1 MPLHIRRLLVLIAG
15 VVLLLLPL
23 VVRTWVWG
31 YHRRPYSPGDVA
43 ALQVAATPIPTPTPI
58 ALSQATEPV
67 GRDLRQGPVVVDLAH
82 GNRLARSQFE
92 PLAAA
97 LARHG
102 VGLRFWLTDINLLEI
117 TNFYDFPDQSDK
129 LAPLLADASALI
141 VVSPFFLWSP
151 QEIALAERFV
161 ADGGRLLL
169 ISDPDVVGDLAQ
181 DINNLAEPFGVV
193 FHDDYLYDT
202 IHNDGNYIHI
212 FLDEFLDQAAEL
224 ADSTIAFYG
233 ARSLGGAIVPQSVSA
248 ETTLSS
254 VRLGVNRFATIA
266 LAGDPTRGTDGRVL
280 AMTDFDVMTQPYVE
294 RHDNRRLVDFV
305 AGFLAG
311 ASRENTIVD
320 FPAYLGQEVT
330 LIFGGSAV
338 DAERLQEGARLQHH
352 LDQEGRTLTLGS
364 RSLLSGLT
372 AEELSGA
379 DQGPDAEKSK
389 ADLPETDL
397 IVLADYGVAEEEMDL
412 LALAG
417 FHLVEEMVTPTV
429 AAPAPATPV
438 VDTIP
443 FTVTATTPIS
453 TPVATP
459 VNEAAT
465 VTATQG
471 LTLTATPTPTA
482 NGTVTP
488 TAPATPA
495 VTPTPQPQLQVYLEQ
510 EGDGLRLLA
519 AETVLIFQRE
529 LSGGN
534 RLVAVF
540 GQDTAGIR
548 AGVDRLLSGD
558 YSDCVTGP
566 DQAICSFRPKLA
578 VTPDGT
584 ITREKAVTKTP
595 TPPAPAAATPVP
607 DGEEGITILLVDD
620 NDQAA
625 ADEVSEADL
634 YLQAL
639 TQLGYQPDL
648 WSTASQGL
656 LEPADLLGYTWV
668 IWSSGGYANGGPGVP
683 DLDGLLAYI
692 SNGGR
697 LTISSRRPFLGMS
710 NQEPSVIV
718 DVVATGEIP
727 ELVQGLPSE
736 PIQLPNG
743 LPPVVPLAED
753 PDSGSNGPAVVLR
766 RGPDSNNA
774 GAPLLLALTDEG
786 EENATGAR
794 LLILG
799 MSLTWFPD
807 EYGAQLIQNMATW
820 MLAE

>member
-15 VVLLLLPL
+15 IVLLLLPL
-23 VVRTWVWG
+23 VVRTLVWG

-43 ALQVAATPIPTPTPI
+43 ALRVAATPIPTATPM
-58 ALSQATEPV
+58 ALARAAEPV

-102 VGLRFWLTDINLLEI
+102 VGMRFWLTDINLLEI

-129 LAPLLADASALI
+129 LAPLLAGASALV

-202 IHNDGNYIHI
+202 VHNDGNYIHI
-212 FLDEFLDQAAEL
+212 FLGEFLDQAAEL

-233 ARSLGGAIVPQSVSA
+233 ARSLGGAIVPQAISA

-254 VRLGVNRFATIA
+254 VRLGVNRFTPMA

-294 RHDNRRLVDFV
+294 RHDNRRLVEFV

-320 FPAYLGQEVT
+320 FPAYLGKEVT

-338 DAERLQEGARLQHH
+338 DAERLQEGARLQRH

-372 AEELSGA
+372 AEELSEA
-379 DQGPDAEKSK
+379 TPGPETERSEAALPET
-389 ADLPETDL
+389 DLPETDL
-397 IVLADYGVAEEEMDL
+397 IVLADYGVAEDEMDL

-417 FHLVEEMVTPTV
+417 FHLVEEMVTPTPAV
-429 AAPAPATPV
+429 ALPAPATPL

-443 FTVTATTPIS
+443 LTATGTVTTPLTTPVPS
-453 TPVATP
+453 PVDQ
-459 VNEAAT
+459 AAT
-465 VTATQG
+465 VTATQE
-471 LTLTATPTPTA
+471 LTSTATPTPTA

-495 VTPTPQPQLQVYLEQ
+495 VTPTPQLQVYLEQ

-529 LSGGN
+529 LPGGN

-578 VTPDGT
+578 VTPDRRVPAPVAGT
-584 ITREKAVTKTP
+584 TETP

-607 DGEEGITILLVDD
+607 GGEEDITILLVDD

-634 YLQAL
+634 YLQVL
-639 TQLGYQPDL
+639 TRLGYQPDL

-697 LTISSRRPFLGMS
+697 LTIK
-710 NQEPSVIV
+710 
-718 DVVATGEIP
+718 
-727 ELVQGLPSE
+727 
-736 PIQLPNG
+736 
-743 LPPVVPLAED
+743 
-753 PDSGSNGPAVVLR
+753 
-766 RGPDSNNA
+766 
-774 GAPLLLALTDEG
+774 
-786 EENATGAR
+786 
-794 LLILG
+794 
-799 MSLTWFPD
+799 
-807 EYGAQLIQNMATW
+807 
-820 MLAE
+820 